1 MYPLSLQLGQN
12 IHAKIVERGLQYD
25 VVLGNSLLTM
35 YGKCGGLSEAL
46 TVFYRL
52 MEDNLVVWNTMI
64 TIYAQNNHVY
74 EAIQLFVQM
83 QLNGIIPDRVTL
95 ISVIRACSNSLF
107 LHAGKQVHVF
117 ILDTNFRENTI
128 VGNALVTMYGKCKN
142 LSLAR
147 KSFDTLCL
155 RDIVSWNTLMAGYAQ
170 QGNIKDIIEIF
181 EEMQKSNVKPNKV
194 SFLAALDACNCTAAL
209 SGGLK
214 IHHQV
219 VDLGFE
225 TDFMIQTGLVTMYGR
240 CDNLE
245 DARNVFSKSA
255 KRDVVS
261 WSAMIAMYG
270 QQGHGKEAFHLFKK
284 MICEGWMPN
293 KITYISILD
302 ACANIAA
309 LPEGKLVH
317 ACFMESEIDFDI
329 TVANAFISMYGKCG
343 SLENARNIFMS
354 MPRKDVITWS
364 ALIAVH
370 AQHGYGK
377 EAILI
382 FQEMNKDVVPP
393 DSITYVSVLSA
404 CSHAG
409 LVDLGRSYFDSMKED
424 HGIAPNEDH
433 HLCMID
439 LFGRVGR
446 IVEAEQYLKKIPGNP
461 GIIAWMT
468 LLSACRIHSNLEKG
482 QHAAEH
488 VLELD
493 PQNDAVYVM
502 LSNIYSALGK
512 WEDAS
517 RIRRVMAERGVK
529 KLHGSS
535 SIMLDG
541 RVHEFSAADSSHP
554 QIGEIH
560 VELEKMAMDMKHMGY
575 VPDTK
580 LVLHNV
586 EEEDKE
592 RLLYY
597 HSERLAIVFGLINT
611 SPGTPLHIIKNL
623 RVCGDC
629 HTATK
634 YMSKLSGRV
643 IIVRDANRFHHF
655 ENGICSCG
663 DYW

>member
-1 MYPLSLQLGQN
+1 MESDVL
-12 IHAKIVERGLQYD
+12 IVSAL
-25 VVLGNSLLTM
+25 VTM
-35 YGKCGGLSEAL
+35 YGKCGGLSEARKTFCDL
-46 TVFYRL
+46 E
-52 MEDNLVVWNTMI
+52 EDNLVVWNSAI
-64 TIYAQNNHVY
+64 TVYAQNDNVY
-74 EAIQLFVQM
+74 EAIRLFEQM
-83 QLNGIIPDRVTL
+83 QLNGITPDRVTL
-95 ISVIRACSNSLF
+95 ISVIRACSMPSI
-107 LHAGKQVHVF
+107 LHIGRQVHVS
-117 ILDTNFRENTI
+117 ILCTSFRENTI

-147 KSFDTLCL
+147 KTFDVLCL
-155 RDIVSWNTLMAGYAQ
+155 RDIISWNTLISGYAQ
-170 QGNIKDIIEIF
+170 QGNVNEILNIF
-181 EEMQKSNVKPNKV
+181 AEMQKSNVKPNKI
-194 SFLAALDACNCTAAL
+194 SFLSALDSCDCSAAL

-214 IHHQV
+214 IHHHI
-219 VDLGFE
+219 VDSGFE
-225 TDFMIQTGLVTMYGR
+225 TDCMIQTGLVTMYGK
-240 CDNLE
+240 CYNLA
-245 DARNVFSKSA
+245 DAQNMFNKSV

-270 QQGHGKEAFHLFKK
+270 QQGLGNEAFRLFKK
-284 MICEGWMPN
+284 MVCEGWMPN
-293 KITYISILD
+293 NVTYISILD

-317 ACFMESEIDFDI
+317 ACFMESDTELDI
-329 TVANAFISMYGKCG
+329 AVGNAFISMYGKCG
-343 SLENARNIFMS
+343 SLENARNIFTS
-354 MPRKDVITWS
+354 MVRKDVITWS

-370 AQHGYGK
+370 AQHGQGK
-377 EAILI
+377 EAIRI
-382 FQEMNKDVVPP
+382 FREMKKGVVRP
-393 DSITYVSVLSA
+393 DGITYVSVLSA

-409 LVDLGRSYFDSMKED
+409 LVELGRSYFDSMRKD
-424 HGIAPNEDH
+424 HGIVPNEDH
-433 HLCMID
+433 YLCMID

-446 IVEAEQYLKKIPGNP
+446 IAEAEEYLKKIPGNP
-461 GIIAWMT
+461 GIVAWMT
-468 LLSACRIHSNLEKG
+468 LLSACRIHNNLLKG

-517 RIRRVMAERGVK
+517 RIRNAMADRGVK

-541 RVHEFSAADSSHP
+541 RVHEFSAGDSSHP
-554 QIGEIH
+554 QIAEIR
-560 VELEKMAMDMKHMGY
+560 VALERMTMEMKLMGY

-586 EEEDKE
+586 EEEEKE
-592 RLLYY
+592 RLLCY
-597 HSERLAIVFGLINT
+597 HSERLAIVCGLVNT
-611 SPGTPLHIIKNL
+611 PCDAPLHVIKNL

-634 YMSKLSGRV
+634 YMSKMSGRV